1 MDSIS
6 TSIDLEAVLMR
17 CGQGDKRA
25 LRTLYD
31 QEAARMVGVAQ
42 RMLKRRALAEEAVH
56 DTFISIWNT
65 AARFDPSR
73 GSARSWAYT
82 ILRNRTLNI
91 LRGEARSELTAD
103 FDAFELESPADSPEE
118 IFSKLSDANALRR
131 CLDRLDAS
139 RRRLVLMAYAHG
151 LSHGELAAK
160 LDVPLGTVK
169 SWLRRSLLSLREC
182 LQ

>member
-1 MDSIS
+1 MVGING
-6 TSIDLEAVLMR
+6 TIDLEAALVR
-17 CGQGDKRA
+17 CGEGDRKA
-25 LRTLYD
+25 LRLLYD
-31 QEAARMVGVAQ
+31 HEAGRMIAVAQ

-56 DTFISIWNT
+56 DSFISIWNT
-65 AARFDPSR
+65 ASRYDPAR
-73 GSARSWAYT
+73 GAARSWMYT

-103 FDAFELESPADSPEE
+103 FDAFEQESLEDTPEE
-118 IFSKLSDANALRR
+118 IISKLSEANALRR
-131 CLDRLDAS
+131 CLERLDAS

-151 LSHGELAAK
+151 LSHGELAAR